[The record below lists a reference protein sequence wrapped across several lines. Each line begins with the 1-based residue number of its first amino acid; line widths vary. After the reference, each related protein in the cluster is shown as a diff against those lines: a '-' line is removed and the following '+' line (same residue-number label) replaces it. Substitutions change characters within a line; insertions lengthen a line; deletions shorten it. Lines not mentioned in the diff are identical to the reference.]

1 MSGQFV
7 SHVDWNIKTPF
18 VSYSDPKFLIA
29 VGYACKQNAFTK
41 NAEIIDMPQ
50 NGFSICRTLH
60 WFIRVIRKKLSYRSV
75 DKIHLLDKTHHII
88 SV

>member
-1 MSGQFV
+1 MLLQ
-7 SHVDWNIKTPF
+7 
-18 VSYSDPKFLIA
+18 
-29 VGYACKQNAFTK
+29 K

-60 WFIRVIRKKLSYRSV
+60 WLIRVIRNNLSYSSV
-75 DKIHLLDKTHHII
+75 DKIHLLDKTHHIV